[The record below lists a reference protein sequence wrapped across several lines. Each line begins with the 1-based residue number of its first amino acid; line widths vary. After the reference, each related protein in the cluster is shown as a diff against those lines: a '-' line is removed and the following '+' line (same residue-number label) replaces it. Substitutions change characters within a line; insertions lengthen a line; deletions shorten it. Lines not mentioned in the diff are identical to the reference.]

1 MLTLILNFMS
11 SSNRLKS
18 TLAFSLYLQPD
29 KRFAIFCGALVSAL
43 IIWLWI
49 LPILPS
55 WQAGLTILLV
65 ISLKHVLAEQI
76 GSWAPSAIR
85 SITFIGQ
92 QWRLIP
98 NKGPSKV
105 AKLVKIPL
113 IWPIVVLLSF
123 RTGYNTRPTVIW
135 VTRWRCELAAWRR
148 LRAQLRHEQ

>member
-1 MLTLILNFMS
+1 M
-11 SSNRLKS
+11 
-18 TLAFSLYLQPD
+18 
-29 KRFAIFCGALVSAL
+29 
-43 IIWLWI
+43 

-55 WQAGLTILLV
+55 WQAGLSILLI
-65 ISLKHVLAEQI
+65 ISSKHTLSEQI
-76 GSWAPSAIR
+76 GSWSPSAIR
-85 SITFIGQ
+85 DITFIGQ

-135 VTRWRCELAAWRR
+135 VTRWRCELAAWRQ